1 MAFKILAFGGGGTKG
16 ILHIGAIKFLEEKY
30 GNLQK
35 QFSGGFYG
43 CSVGAIMA
51 TCLAFG
57 MNSNDLA
64 RISSKFSS
72 FSQILFDDMS
82 VKRFKESLNKKGL
95 FDPKCLEDFIVKM
108 LDEEGI
114 NLKGKKISDAPHP
127 LFICSS
133 NLTKKVITVF
143 KGDIPILDA
152 ISASAC
158 IPLIFCPKI
167 INNYAYVD
175 GGYLTNT
182 MMNFIPPDDR
192 NQTLSLSII
201 HEDPKLSPSK
211 ICKMSTVSYLYSLY
225 AVSCLYERK
234 MNTCPNNIE
243 MGCSLASGISDVSE
257 KDRIE
262 MIDRGYEL
270 TRAFYAQSSG

>member
-1 MAFKILAFGGGGTKG
+1 MVFKILALGGGGTKG

-30 GNLQK
+30 GNIQK

-43 CSVGAIMA
+43 CSVGSIMA

-57 MNSNDLA
+57 LKSEDMT

-72 FSQILFDDMS
+72 FSQILFEDMS
-82 VKRFKESLNKKGL
+82 VNRFKDSLNKKGL
-95 FDPKCLEDFIVKM
+95 FDPKCLEDFVFKM
-108 LDEEGI
+108 MNEEGI
-114 NLKGKKISDAPHP
+114 DLKNKKISDAPYP

-133 NLTKKVITVF
+133 NLTRKTITVF

-158 IPLIFCPKI
+158 IPLIFYPKV
-167 INNYAYVD
+167 INNCAYID

-182 MMNFIPPDDR
+182 MLNFIPPSDR
-192 NQTLSLSII
+192 EHTLSLSII

-211 ICKMSTVSYLYSLY
+211 ICKMSSVSYLYALY
-225 AVSCLYERK
+225 TVSCLYERK
-234 MNTCPNNIE
+234 VNISPNNIE
-243 MGCSLASGISDVSE
+243 MGCSLASGVSDISE
-257 KDRIE
+257 KDRID
-262 MIDRGYEL
+262 MINKGYEL
-270 TRAFYAQSSG
+270 TRSFYSERSS

>member
-1 MAFKILAFGGGGTKG
+1 MVFKILALGGGGTKG

-30 GNLQK
+30 GNIQK
-35 QFSGGFYG
+35 HFTGGFYG
-43 CSVGAIMA
+43 CSIGSILA

-57 MNSNDLA
+57 MKSEDMA
-64 RISSKFSS
+64 RVSSRFSS
-72 FSQILFDDMS
+72 FSQILFEDMS
-82 VKRFKESLNKKGL
+82 VKRFKDSLNKKGL
-95 FDPKCLEDFIVKM
+95 FDPKCLEDFVVKM

-114 NLKGKKISDAPHP
+114 YLKGKKISDAPYP

-133 NLTKKVITVF
+133 NLTKKNITVF

-158 IPLIFCPKI
+158 IPLIFYPKI
-167 INNYAYVD
+167 INSSAYID

-182 MMNFIPPDDR
+182 IINFIPPEDR
-192 NQTLSLSII
+192 DQTLTLSII

-225 AVSCLYERK
+225 MVSCLYERK
-234 MNTCPNNIE
+234 MNTSLNNIE
-243 MGCSLASGISDVSE
+243 MGCTLASGISDVSDDDR
-257 KDRIE
+257 KD
-262 MIDRGYEL
+262 MIAKGYEL
-270 TRAFYAQSSG
+270 TRAFYAKRSS

>member
-1 MAFKILAFGGGGTKG
+1 MVFKILALGGGGTKG
-16 ILHIGAIKFLEEKY
+16 ILHIGAIKFLEENY
-30 GNLQK
+30 GNVQK
-35 QFSGGFYG
+35 HFSGGFYG

-57 MNSNDLA
+57 MTSNDLT

-72 FSQILFDDMS
+72 FSQILFEDMS

-95 FDPKCLEDFIVKM
+95 FDPKCLEDFIGKM
-108 LDEEGI
+108 LIDEGLD
-114 NLKGKKISDAPHP
+114 LKGKKISDAPYP

-133 NLTKKVITVF
+133 NLTRKTITIF

-158 IPLIFCPKI
+158 IPLIFYPKV
-167 INNYAYVD
+167 INNCAYID

-182 MMNFIPPDDR
+182 MVNFIPLHQRDD
-192 NQTLSLSII
+192 TLILSII
-201 HEDPKLSPSK
+201 HEDPRLSPSK

-225 AVSCLYERK
+225 MVSCLYERK
-234 MNTCPNNIE
+234 LNASTNNIE
-243 MGCSLASGISDVSE
+243 MSYSLASGISDVSE
-257 KDRIE
+257 KDRND
-262 MIDRGYEL
+262 MINRGYEL
-270 TRAFYAQSSG
+270 TRAFHSQRPN